1 MLSDNSDIQTLFGA
15 ATVVVPNG
23 DRSGQAGKYKQFVA
37 TQGSNYIGI
46 ILNYDNDDALENVDI
61 HIAIGSD
68 VESETGITDFD
79 RASRIIANGF

>member
-1 MLSDNSDIQTLFGA
+1 MVF
-15 ATVVVPNG
+15 NG
-23 DRSGQAGKYKQFVA
+23 NRTGGAGKYNQFVA
-37 TQGSNYIGI
+37 SQGSSYIGI